1 MTFQCNDCAKVSR
14 NTSLL
19 TFLSFEAYFIAA
31 FSVNICITYIK
42 DEFYF
47 QEAVLEGSR
56 MVCEKCEKKLGRIIT
71 PDPWKSGARNTV
83 ESGGRKVGENKA
95 ITGNKF
101 RFSPYT
107 SKFETCRICRQKVHQ
122 VGSHY
127 CQACAYKKAICAMCG
142 KKLLETKNYKQSSA

>member
-1 MTFQCNDCAKVSR
+1 
-14 NTSLL
+14 
-19 TFLSFEAYFIAA
+19 
-31 FSVNICITYIK
+31 
-42 DEFYF
+42 
-47 QEAVLEGSR
+47 
-56 MVCEKCEKKLGRIIT
+56 MVCEKCEKKLGRVIT
-71 PDPWKSGARNTV
+71 PDPWKSGARNTL

-95 ITGNKF
+95 ITGNKS

-107 SKFETCRICRQKVHQ
+107 SKFEKCRICRQNVHQ